1 MRASRP
7 INRHQTPEQFIV
19 EQLRATSTYSS
30 DTLFAWACVHD
41 TGSNRVFGFFY
52 WQRPYREKANETI
65 HTLAEVT
72 DYGEGHNGLIR
83 KF

>member
-1 MRASRP
+1 MSEP
-7 INRHQTPEQFIV
+7 ITWSA
-19 EQLRATSTYSS
+19 LA
-30 DTLFAWACVHD
+30 D
-41 TGSNRVFGFFY
+41 G
-52 WQRPYREKANETI
+52 EKANETI